1 MEPRS
6 MAKGAKK
13 ARQKTVKRLRDF
25 SDFAGFCKR
34 NNPELHKRLSE
45 IGKKQPTYLKLKKG
59 HPKGYL
65 RDKEWYSR

>member
-1 MEPRS
+1 MGCV
-6 MAKGAKK
+6 AKGLKK
-13 ARQKTVKRLRDF
+13 ARQKTVRRIRDF